1 MWAIKSDVAKDVPI
15 LKQMSVTQR
24 FHVFKQNYT
33 LQGDRSSPKWHPMTS
48 KWHNCQNSHYADSHV
63 TDHQTE
69 TDIPRHYQTEWE
81 GRRRVTVNYR
91 RENRIRD
98 HERLQIWSR
107 FVLKSINRSILWSPI
122 SIACGRFSKNWIPTF
137 KLYTIS
143 LISTYKCMNEFIDAK
158 YVAIFFNKDH
168 SVGRYY

>member
-1 MWAIKSDVAKDVPI
+1 
-15 LKQMSVTQR
+15 MSVTQW
-24 FHVFKQNYT
+24 FHVFKQNYR
-33 LQGDRSSPKWHPMTS
+33 LQGDRSSPKWHPVTS

-63 TDHQTE
+63 TDQQKK
-69 TDIPRHYQTEWE
+69 TDILNYYKTEWD
-81 GRRRVTVNYR
+81 GTRRVAVNYV

-98 HERLQIWSR
+98 RERLQIWNR

-122 SIACGRFSKNWIPTF
+122 LIACGRFSKNWIPIF
-137 KLYTIS
+137 KLHSIS
-143 LISTYKCMNEFIDAK
+143 LISTCKCMNEFIDAK